1 MKPICP
7 FKVGDNV
14 QIMGTDMYGEVV
26 GEPEDLGEFGEDG
39 RVWDVPVY
47 VRGKVSRYDS
57 YALKQIENERYEDV
71 EEDGL

>member
-14 QIMGTDMYGEVV
+14 QIMGTDRYGEVV
-26 GEPEDLGEFGEDG
+26 GEPEDLGKFSEDE
-39 RVWDVPVY
+39 RIWSVPVY
-47 VRGKVSRYDS
+47 VWGKVSRYYS

-71 EEDGL
+71 KEDGL